1 MEDFITL
8 IMLSLFVVSIITVIL
23 LPTLIA
29 RFRRCQSV
37 GLIFLVNILGV
48 WIGIGWPIALIW
60 SIIGEAE
67 PK

>member
-8 IMLSLFVVSIITVIL
+8 IMLSLFVVSIIAVIL

-29 RFRRCQSV
+29 RFRRCQSI
-37 GLIFLVNILGV
+37 GLIFLVNILGI

-60 SIIGEAE
+60 SIIGQSDS
-67 PK
+67 K